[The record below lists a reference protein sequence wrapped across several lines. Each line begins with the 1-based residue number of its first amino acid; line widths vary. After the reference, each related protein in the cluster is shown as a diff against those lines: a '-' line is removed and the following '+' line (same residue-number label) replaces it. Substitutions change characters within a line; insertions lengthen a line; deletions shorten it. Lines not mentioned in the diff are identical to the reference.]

1 MGSEVSTGFLV
12 VAVIAA
18 LLVGAAVGIWWTG
31 RTGRKTRAV
40 AAAALLFGTTAEA
53 GPVLKF
59 DDPLAPGGTVTW
71 TGPGAGIVGSDI
83 QFQSILGID
92 TPENA
97 GVFLDCVG
105 CAMNFLTGPATAQPA
120 GGGILITAATGGTLG
135 VTGGVPARG
144 VADGSVL
151 VAGTFADNPDQ
162 AIGPGAEV
170 GLFGGAGPLATF
182 EHAIASF
189 YGLGGQ
195 FGFAT
200 TDIQA
205 IGAFDPATGV
215 FTGEVVN
222 ADLNVIAPV
231 AVRAPWTLAL
241 LAAGAMA
248 VGVAWRR
255 STPPLTRRRR

>member
-1 MGSEVSTGFLV
+1 MGSEVSMGVLV

-31 RTGRKTRAV
+31 RKARAV
-40 AAAALLFGTTAEA
+40 AIAALLLGTTAEA

-59 DDPLAPGGTVTW
+59 DDPLAPGGTVSW
-71 TGPGAGIVGSDI
+71 TGPGAGIVGQDI
-83 QFQSILGID
+83 QFESILGID
-92 TPENA
+92 TPKNA
-97 GVFLDCVG
+97 GVFLECVG
-105 CAMNFLTGPATAQPA
+105 CAMNFATGPATAQPA

-135 VTGGVPARG
+135 VTGGVPALG
-144 VADGSVL
+144 VADGSSL
-151 VAGTFADNPDQ
+151 VVGTFSDNPDQ
-162 AIGPGAEV
+162 AIGPGAEL

-182 EHAIASF
+182 EQAIASF

-205 IGAFDPATGV
+205 IGALDPATGV
-215 FTGEVVN
+215 FIGDVVN

-255 STPPLTRRRR
+255 STPPLT

>member
-1 MGSEVSTGFLV
+1 MGSEVTMGVLV

-18 LLVGAAVGIWWTG
+18 LLVGAAAGIWWTG
-31 RTGRKTRAV
+31 RKARAV
-40 AAAALLFGTTAEA
+40 AVAALLVASTAEA

-71 TGPGAGIVGSDI
+71 TGPGAGIVGQDI
-83 QFQSILGID
+83 QFESILGID
-92 TPENA
+92 TPKNA
-97 GVFLDCVG
+97 GVFLECVG
-105 CAMNFLTGPATAQPA
+105 CAMNFLTGPATAQPV
-120 GGGILITAATGGTLG
+120 GGGVLITAATGGTLG
-135 VTGGVPARG
+135 VTGGVPAVG
-144 VADGSVL
+144 VADGSTL

-162 AIGPGAEV
+162 AIGPGAEL

-182 EHAIASF
+182 EPAIASF

-205 IGAFDPATGV
+205 IGALDPATGV

-222 ADLNVIAPV
+222 ADLNVIAG
-231 AVRAPWTLAL
+231 VRQAWSLAL
-241 LAAGAMA
+241 LVLGAMA
-248 VGVAWRR
+248 VGVV
-255 STPPLTRRRR
+255 LRRR